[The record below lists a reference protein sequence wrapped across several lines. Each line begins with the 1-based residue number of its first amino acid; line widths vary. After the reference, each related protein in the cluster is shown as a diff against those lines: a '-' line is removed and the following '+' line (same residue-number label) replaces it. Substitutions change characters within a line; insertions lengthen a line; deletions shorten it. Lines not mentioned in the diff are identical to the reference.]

1 MKRTSWVTV
10 LSLVAVL
17 GLSLSA
23 SATTLIKFTTIDSH
37 DSTYDSFYAGV
48 YKGTINGKPADFIC
62 DDFLTEINYGQS
74 WYAHDNTN
82 KPVSVGPDGVR
93 YAPSGNG
100 IYHITNPFLLS
111 GGNPIVT
118 QQEEYNMIAW
128 LVGQIF
134 SDTNN
139 ADHNWASLAGAIW
152 STADGAWNNSS
163 YTSNNGGSHSAAYYV
178 GLAFSHKDDSNLPQ
192 YAVYTPFAATGCGQS
207 GHPSCNGQE
216 FWAPAQEPTVAL
228 LLGATFLGVGLMGKR
243 VFGKSRV

>member
-152 STADGAWNNSS
+152 STADGAWN
-163 YTSNNGGSHSAAYYV
+163 
-178 GLAFSHKDDSNLPQ
+178 SNLPQ